1 MLPDEGGLLFLAHA
15 TAVLSWLWGFLGGPT
30 ATLLAPF
37 VALAFEAVFDS
48 PYPVQEELVDVLDDV
63 KDTQLMLNLSPVAL
77 QSVLVERR
85 AVGDDHLGIESAI
98 FEGL

>member
-1 MLPDEGGLLFLAHA
+1 MKLACSFLLMPLRCCLCCWAFLVGRPRRFLRPLLPWRLRRFLIAR
-15 TAVLSWLWGFLGGPT
+15 T
-30 ATLLAPF
+30 
-37 VALAFEAVFDS
+37 
-48 PYPVQEELVDVLDDV
+48 PVQEELVDVLDDV
-63 KDTQLMLNLSPVAL
+63 KDTQLMLHLSPVAL